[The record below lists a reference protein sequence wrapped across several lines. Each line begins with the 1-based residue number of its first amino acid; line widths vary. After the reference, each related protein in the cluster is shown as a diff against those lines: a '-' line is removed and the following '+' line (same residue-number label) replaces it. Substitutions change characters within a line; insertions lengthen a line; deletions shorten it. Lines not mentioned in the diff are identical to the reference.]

1 MMSFLTKKRRT
12 WASQNLVFSLRSKIR
27 TWASQNLVFSLRS
40 KISWRMMIL
49 ISFALSVLLLTLE
62 VILIK

>member
-1 MMSFLTKKRRT
+1 MSVFTK
-12 WASQNLVFSLRSKIR
+12 
-27 TWASQNLVFSLRS
+27 

-49 ISFALSVLLLTLE
+49 ISFALSILLLALE